1 MLNKYTSNYIINQYK
16 DRKNYKILNKKIR
29 IKINKYLKMLR
40 NKEINLEQIYL
51 KRIKII
57 IVLLPK
63 N

>member
-40 NKEINLEQIYL
+40 NNVTNLE
-51 KRIKII
+51 
-57 IVLLPK
+57 
-63 N
+63 